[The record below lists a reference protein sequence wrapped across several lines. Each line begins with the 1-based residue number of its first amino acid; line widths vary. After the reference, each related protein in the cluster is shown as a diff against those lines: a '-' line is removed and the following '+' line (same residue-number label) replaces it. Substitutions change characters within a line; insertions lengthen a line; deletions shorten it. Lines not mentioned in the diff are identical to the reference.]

1 MRGRATYNRNDF
13 NRVAMLC
20 ALFFLTIFAMR
31 GKEPQYNFQYP
42 NFIYPETVKAGAE
55 EYMNQALAAKQWQ
68 DVLPAAMQMAV
79 ARERVSRENPEK
91 NVALF
96 ADVASKLPL
105 PYSALARL
113 LQANLLTE
121 EYIRNRSRYD
131 ERVSSLPLPAEL
143 KSWSGSQFRDS
154 ISALLTTLTNEILAC
169 RQFQINSAGAILK
182 DTDLW
187 QKEGGTIADF
197 MAFNMISMIGSITDQ
212 DSRTIPFII
221 KGEETQKPATNEM
234 QVRGL
239 KLAESAKEACIK
251 DGRMFLASVFMNLE
265 LMLANYQE
273 KKEVLGTALQLF
285 GNTPY
290 AAEFIIEKYP
300 GNKEE
305 LQKYLDR
312 FPNCI
317 GNIALYNIIANLS
330 EFKVNI
336 KYPKKVVP
344 NSPFICK
351 YDGGNAKKLNILVI
365 ELPESISEEYIAQ
378 VNMLEHGRVAECI
391 PLKISNQQ
399 SDKFKGEIEVDIKK
413 PGRYTLAA
421 AKGKTLQSIFKYEN
435 KYSSYPVIEVSQLGV
450 FAFENGNESS
460 AYFYNNENQQPIEG
474 AKIKVIDDDKKLK
487 LWTNLTTD
495 SIGRIPMKEGVWEVR
510 GKWNGS
516 QTSRKIWI
524 SESKTSDGRT
534 SLYGDIFPAQP
545 VYSPGEELKF
555 AAVIY
560 ELKDRTPKA
569 FENGKVA
576 ILLKNTKYEVIDSIL
591 ATTDKFGRVEG
602 SFDIPKNAPLGDWLI
617 TVDSPNKKQYNLA
630 FCYVKVAEFKV
641 PQIQVILESITGGTL
656 AKGDRT
662 EECFQPGDT
671 ISIKGRV
678 VRFNGEGFNNLPVNY
693 NILSYGRSFRTQDA
707 FKGTVVTSEDGSF
720 DLQLLTDSLADSPY
734 LNNKFYLSLD
744 AVSPQGEVA
753 TTAKGEF
760 YVENIEKSKRR
771 NSKNTETKIF
781 SLNHEEI
788 IVPSG
793 KKSVQIESKS
803 DYADLW
809 YFMVVSDSKSIVSS
823 KWVPS
828 MGKLTKF
835 ELPTPPKNDRYTVRL
850 LATHNTPNGVI
861 TQEETVTVIPAV
873 QKDTVEVK
881 VESFRDKLLVG
892 SDEKWR
898 FKLLGNGKPLSGTP
912 VIATLYN
919 SALLSLGQLHWSLN
933 PWDDISYPSL
943 GRFSHNYNSMAQ
955 GYFSKSIRLK
965 KDTSERSYPQFN
977 TYYWWMFSYADLHGG
992 IYELNDSG
1000 VVGYG
1005 SGPRGRRN
1013 YEAVYEEAVYSDK
1026 YVASPMESGANAI
1039 EAAFY
1044 GGNLK
1049 AKNNAP
1055 EPQKPTPLR
1064 NPEQRLGFFRPM
1076 ITTDKDGYLN
1086 LDFTAPDFVG
1096 EWELQIVGYDTQLHT
1111 GGFSSKVVSTKPI
1124 VARLNL
1130 PRFLRMGDSGT
1141 LLGSVSNLT
1150 DGAQSITVRIEI
1162 FNPLDG
1168 DIIKAEKF
1176 QTEPIPSGGVKE
1188 VAIPFTVINPADL
1201 WGVRIVAE
1209 AGNFSDGEQAGVPIL
1224 PASTPVTKTA
1234 PFSVAPGEKKIEIPI
1249 PDSKGLEGKKVSVIY
1264 YDNPIWECMKALPTL
1279 AKGDTDNPICLSMK
1293 LYASATTARIF
1304 AQWPE
1309 ALPYLQ
1315 KEIKSGK
1322 ADSVANVLKSLRIVD
1337 SELSPWT
1344 DSEMSNALTLA
1355 QLEEYADTAAVNSRI
1370 LEIANKLIAL
1380 QKNDGGW
1387 SWFKEMKSSPFIT
1400 ELVLETI
1407 GESATKGVKFST
1419 LPKNGGEVGNF
1430 IPSNGEV
1437 ANFTPLRG
1445 AIAKAVSYVDSI
1457 YVSDSKRI
1465 RDYDPIYMVS
1475 WLYTRL
1481 RLGNPEGSAQFRKLA
1496 KRTEGSIR
1504 AKWGT
1509 LSYPSKCKAA
1519 VIMARTGNITLAKE
1533 ILESVVQFAIADN
1546 SGAETFEWHGASSGE
1561 GVTVAT
1567 LVLEALA
1574 EIEPSSPHIDAIR
1587 RGILQAKMTQVWNN
1601 PEPIAATVRAIL
1613 YSGSEWIET
1622 PAEPE
1627 IKIGKKSVTITRTG
1641 KSPAWGS
1648 VVVQGVEPILEVKAA
1663 SNELLSV
1670 TKTVSRLDDSKAPL
1684 KVGDKVRVQ
1693 ITLNAKQDVSYVTV
1707 LDSRAAGLAPISQV
1721 SGYKYQEGV
1730 WYFEE
1735 VRTAATNFYIEV
1747 LRAGTHVLSYDC
1759 IIDRPGSYTLGIAQG
1774 GSLAQPGVAAHSAGG
1789 SILLR

>member
-1 MRGRATYNRNDF
+1 MRGRTTYNRNDF

-31 GKEPQYNFQYP
+31 GKEPQYNFLSP
-42 NFIYPETVKAGAE
+42 NFIYPKTVKTGAE
-55 EYMNQALAAKQWQ
+55 AYMNQALAAKQWEV
-68 DVLPAAMQMAV
+68 VLPAAMQIAV
-79 ARERVSRENPEK
+79 AQERVSRENLEK

-96 ADVASKLPL
+96 ADLAQKLPL

-121 EYIRNRSRYD
+121 EYIRNKSRYD
-131 ERVSSLPLPAEL
+131 ERVSSLPIPADL

-154 ISALLTTLTNEILAC
+154 ISALITTLTNDLPQC
-169 RQFQINSAGAILK
+169 RKFPLNSVGTVLQ

-187 QKEGGTIADF
+187 QREGGTVADF
-197 MAFNMISMIGSITDQ
+197 IVYNMISMIERITEQ
-212 DSRTIPFII
+212 DPQTIPFII
-221 KGEETQKPATNEM
+221 KGEGAPVMQTNEM

-239 KLAESAKEACIK
+239 KLAESAKETCIK
-251 DGRMFLASVFMNLE
+251 DSRMFLASVFMELE
-265 LMLANYQE
+265 LMLTNYRE
-273 KKEVLGTALQLF
+273 RKGVLETALRLF
-285 GNTPY
+285 GDTPY
-290 AAEFIIEKYP
+290 AAGFIIGQYG

-330 EFKVNI
+330 EFKVSF
-336 KYPKKVVP
+336 KYPQMVVP
-344 NSPFICK
+344 NSPFICN

-378 VNMLEHGRVAECI
+378 VDMLEHGRVIECLPI
-391 PLKISNQQ
+391 KISDQQ
-399 SDKFKGEIEVDIKK
+399 CDKFKGEIEINIKK

-421 AKGKTLQSIFKYEN
+421 AKGKTLQSIFKYDN

-460 AYFYNNENQQPIEG
+460 AYFYNNENQQPVEG
-474 AKIKVIDDDKKLK
+474 AKVKVIDDDKMLK
-487 LWTNLTTD
+487 LWVNLTTD
-495 SIGRIPMKEGVWEVR
+495 SIGRIPMKEGVWEVC

-516 QTSRKIWI
+516 QTSRKMWI
-524 SESKTSDGRT
+524 SENKTSDGHT

-560 ELKDRTPKA
+560 ELKERTPKA

-576 ILLKNTKYEVIDSIL
+576 ILLKNTKYEVVDSIT

-602 SFDIPKNAPLGDWLI
+602 SFKIPPKAPLGDWLI
-617 TVDSPNKKQYNLA
+617 TIEHLDGKRLSLA
-630 FCYVKVAEFKV
+630 FCYVTVAEFKV
-641 PQIQVILESITGGTL
+641 PQIQVILESISGDTL
-656 AKGDRT
+656 EKGDRT

-671 ISIKGRV
+671 ISIKGRA

-693 NILSYGRSFRTQDA
+693 NILSYGRSFRIQDS
-707 FKGTVVTSEDGSF
+707 FKGTVVTNEDGSF

-744 AVSPQGEVA
+744 AISPQGEVA

-760 YVENIEKSKRR
+760 YVEDIETSKRR
-771 NSKNTETKIF
+771 NSKKTETKIF
-781 SLNHEEI
+781 KLSHEEI

-793 KKSVQIESKS
+793 KRIAELESKS
-803 DYADLW
+803 DYTDLW

-828 MGKLTKF
+828 MKKVTKF
-835 ELPTPPKNDRYTVRL
+835 ELPTPPVNDRYTVRL

-861 TQEETVTVIPAV
+861 TQEGTVTIIPAV

-881 VESFRDKLLVG
+881 VESFRDKLMVG

-898 FKLLGNGKPLSGTP
+898 FKLLSNGKPLSGTP

-943 GRFSHNYNSMAQ
+943 GRFSHNYNSMVQ

-965 KDTSERSYPQFN
+965 KDTSEQAYPQFN
-977 TYYWWMFSYADLHGG
+977 TYNWWMFSYANLYKG
-992 IYELNDSG
+992 IYELNDYT

-1005 SGPRGRRN
+1005 SAPRGRRN
-1013 YEAVYEEAVYSDK
+1013 YEEMAEDRGIAPAMNSAGIKTAPKRGATAMANNVKEE
-1026 YVASPMESGANAI
+1026 EG
-1039 EAAFY
+1039 
-1044 GGNLK
+1044 L
-1049 AKNNAP
+1049 
-1055 EPQKPTPLR
+1055 KPTPLR

-1076 ITTDKDGYLN
+1076 INTDKDGYLN

-1096 EWELQIVGYDTQLHT
+1096 EWELQIVGYDSQLHT
-1111 GGFSSKVVSTKPI
+1111 GGFSSKVVSSKPI
-1124 VARLNL
+1124 IARLNL

-1150 DGAQSITVRIEI
+1150 DEPQPATVRIEI

-1168 DIIKAEKF
+1168 GIIKAERL
-1176 QTEPIPSGGVKE
+1176 QTEPIPAGGVRE
-1188 VAIPFTVINPADL
+1188 VAIPFTVSNPVDL

-1209 AGNFSDGEQAGVPIL
+1209 AGNFSDGEQGGVPIL
-1224 PASTPVTKTA
+1224 PASTPVTKTT
-1234 PFSVAPGEKKIEIPI
+1234 PFSVVPGEKKFEIPI

-1264 YDNPIWECMKALPTL
+1264 YDNPIWECIKALPAL
-1279 AKGDTDNPICLSMK
+1279 AKGNTENPICLSMK

-1304 AQWPE
+1304 AQWPQ

-1370 LEIANKLIAL
+1370 VEIADRLVAL

-1400 ELVLETI
+1400 ELVLGNI
-1407 GESATKGVKFST
+1407 GEPATKGVKFST
-1419 LPKNGGEVGNF
+1419 LPKNNGEVKNFTPSNGEVGNF
-1430 IPSNGEV
+1430 
-1437 ANFTPLRG
+1437 TPLRK
-1445 AIAKAVSYVDSI
+1445 AIAKAVTYVDSI

-1465 RDYDPIYMVS
+1465 RNYDPICMIS

-1481 RLGNPEGSAQFRKLA
+1481 RLGNLEGSAQFRKLA

-1504 AKWGT
+1504 TKWET

-1519 VIMARTGNITLAKE
+1519 VLMARAGDNRLAKE
-1533 ILESVVQFAIADN
+1533 ILESVVQFAIVDN

-1567 LVLEALA
+1567 LVLEALT
-1574 EIEPSSPHIDAIR
+1574 EIEPSSPHIDPIR

-1613 YSGSEWIET
+1613 NSGTEWIDT

-1627 IKIGKKSVTITRTG
+1627 IKIGKKSVTITPTG

-1663 SNELLSV
+1663 SNEFLSV

-1693 ITLNAKQDVSYVTV
+1693 ITLTAKQDVSYVTV

-1721 SGYKYQEGV
+1721 SGYKYQDGV

-1774 GSLAQPGVAAHSAGG
+1774 GSLSQPGVAAHSAGG
-1789 SILLR
+1789 NLKIR